1 MAENPTLWEQPGQAQ
16 KILKERNKLQQALNN
31 YQQLKNQ
38 LADNIGLIELAEQEN
53 EADILQE
60 AEKSLVD
67 LQEIARKRKLESL
80 LSGEADGNDCYLGS
94 CRCRR
99 YGGTGL
105 GRIGIA
111 HVFKMGRTAWL

>member
-60 AEKSLVD
+60 AEKSLAD
-67 LQEIARKRKLESL
+67 LQDIARKRK
-80 LSGEADGNDCYLGS
+80 ACYRARQTAMTVIS
-94 CRCRR
+94 RFMQVRAVPRR
-99 YGGTGL
+99 KI
-105 GRIGIA
+105 GRNWYCACI
-111 HVFKMGRTAWL
+111 